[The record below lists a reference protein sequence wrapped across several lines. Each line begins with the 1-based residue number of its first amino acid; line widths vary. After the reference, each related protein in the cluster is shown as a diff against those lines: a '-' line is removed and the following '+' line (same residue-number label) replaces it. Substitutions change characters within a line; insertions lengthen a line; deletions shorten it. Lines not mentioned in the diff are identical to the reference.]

1 MAYYNI
7 VKRPLADGTIRYR
20 CTVGIKAGGKHL
32 HRETRTFSKQAMAK
46 SWGSRRVLELE
57 ADGVP
62 DASSASQIIT
72 GELIVRYTNDPAFG
86 GKAGRTKHYVLDML
100 ADCDIARI
108 PLADLAVA
116 DVITHCRERAGAG
129 AGPATVSQDVSY
141 LSGVLA
147 SAKPV
152 YGIEYTDNPARD
164 ARPVL
169 IQMGLIGK
177 SNRRS
182 RRPVGDELDRLEE
195 GLRARS
201 LHRSA
206 KIPFIDIL
214 RFSIFSCM
222 RIGEVCR
229 LRWEDID
236 NEERAVLVRDRKDPR
251 KKEGNH
257 MRVALLG
264 EAWDIVQRQ
273 PRTTDLIFPYK
284 SASVTAGFQRVRN
297 ALDIQDLRYHD
308 MRREGASRLFEAGFS
323 IEDVAQVT
331 GHRSLNVLWQVYTEL
346 FPKSLHAKLE
356 QLKRE
361 KQRQD

>member
-7 VKRPLADGTIRYR
+7 VKRPKADGTIRYR
-20 CTVGIKAGGKHL
+20 CTVGIKSGGKHI
-32 HRETRTFSKQAMAK
+32 HRETKTFSKLALAK
-46 SWGSRRVLELE
+46 TWGGRRVLELE
-57 ADGVP
+57 ADGIP
-62 DASSASQIIT
+62 DTGDASKITT
-72 GELIVRYTNDPAFG
+72 GELITRYTNDPSLG
-86 GKAGRTKHYVLDML
+86 GKAGRTKRYVLDML

-108 PLADLAVA
+108 TLADLAVA
-116 DVITHCRERAGAG
+116 DIITHCRERAGAG
-129 AGPATVSQDVSY
+129 AGPATISQDISY

-152 YGIEYTDNPARD
+152 YGIEYAQNPARE

-177 SNRRS
+177 SQRRS

-195 GLRARS
+195 GLRKRS
-201 LHRSA
+201 AHRSA
-206 KIPFIDIL
+206 KIPFTDIL
-214 RFSIFSCM
+214 RFSILSCM

-229 LRWEDID
+229 LRWEDVD
-236 NEERAVLVRDRKDPR
+236 DTERAVLVRDRKDPR

-264 EAWDIVQRQ
+264 EAWEIAQRQ
-273 PRTTDLIFPYK
+273 PRTSELIFPYN
-284 SASVTAGFQRVRN
+284 SSSVTAGFQRVRN
-297 ALDIQDLRYHD
+297 ALGIQDLRYHD

-323 IEDVAQVT
+323 IEEVAQVT

-346 FPKSLHAKLE
+346 FPKSLHEKYDALHAK
-356 QLKRE
+356 K
-361 KQRQD
+361 K